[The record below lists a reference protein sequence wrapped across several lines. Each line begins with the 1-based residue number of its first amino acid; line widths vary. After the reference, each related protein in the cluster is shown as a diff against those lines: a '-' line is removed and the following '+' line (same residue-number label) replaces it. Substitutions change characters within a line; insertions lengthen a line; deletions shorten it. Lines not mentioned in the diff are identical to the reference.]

1 MNSFLYH
8 RNNRGKKRYEN
19 YLSSLKEK
27 TNKVRIVHGKE
38 QEKYDINC
46 WVNIK
51 LEILVIEYQNGLS
64 S

>member
-38 QEKYDINC
+38 QKKYDMKDFFFEKNM
-46 WVNIK
+46 
-51 LEILVIEYQNGLS
+51 ILIVA
-64 S
+64 